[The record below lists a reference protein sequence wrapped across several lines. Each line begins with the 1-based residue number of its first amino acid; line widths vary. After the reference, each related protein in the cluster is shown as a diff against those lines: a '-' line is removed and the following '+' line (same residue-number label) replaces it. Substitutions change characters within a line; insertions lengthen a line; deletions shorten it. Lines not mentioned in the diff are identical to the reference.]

1 MNIFQ
6 ASWEMFSRN
15 SLECPISNHEKNIL
29 KNIIINLSAN
39 FLKILSQNNKK
50 ILIWGLSARPKC

>member
-6 ASWEMFSRN
+6 ASWETLSRT
-15 SLECPISNHEKNIL
+15 SLECPIWTLNFFLL
-29 KNIIINLSAN
+29 KTLIINLSAN
-39 FLKILSQNNKK
+39 FVKILSQNNKK

>member
-6 ASWEMFSRN
+6 ASWENIFQEFSKMPN
-15 SLECPISNHEKNIL
+15 FKPLKKL
-29 KNIIINLSAN
+29 KNLIVNLSAN
-39 FLKILSQNNKK
+39 FFKILSQNNKK